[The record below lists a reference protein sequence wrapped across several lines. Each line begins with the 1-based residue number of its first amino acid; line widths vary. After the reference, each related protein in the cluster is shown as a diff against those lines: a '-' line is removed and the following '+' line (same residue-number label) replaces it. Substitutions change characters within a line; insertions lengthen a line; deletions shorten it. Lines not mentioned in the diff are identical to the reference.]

1 MLRPGLPSVS
11 QILVVCIRAA
21 ASDDVQTESG
31 VMLPPGLSSVS
42 KILSVCIRAALGDG
56 VPHRPVLSDGV
67 LVCCSRWICG
77 YAFVQAC
84 GLAPGLQRVR
94 LRKPPKRA
102 STLGWLV

>member
-31 VMLPPGLSSVS
+31 VMLSSVS
-42 KILSVCIRAALGDG
+42 KILYVCIRAALGDG

-84 GLAPGLQRVR
+84 GLAPDLQRVR